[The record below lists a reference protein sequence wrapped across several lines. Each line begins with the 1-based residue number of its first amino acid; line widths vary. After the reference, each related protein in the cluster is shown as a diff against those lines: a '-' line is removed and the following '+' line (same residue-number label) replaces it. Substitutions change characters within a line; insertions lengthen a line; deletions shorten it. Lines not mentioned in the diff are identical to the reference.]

1 MSRTE
6 YGIRWPVG
14 QIRSKHSSARSQY
27 LHCMKNRVATLYKL
41 DTEDPAAC
49 VRMVEYIL
57 NEDHFNCSPN
67 GYEVTFS
74 ASFFQTI
81 SVRC

>member
-1 MSRTE
+1 MGR
-6 YGIRWPVG
+6 IRG
-14 QIRSKHSSARSQY
+14 KHSSARSQY
-27 LHCMKNRVATLYKL
+27 LHCAKKVVAVLYKL

-49 VRMVEYIL
+49 ARMVAYFL
-57 NEDHFNCSPN
+57 KEDHFNCSPN

-81 SVRC
+81 SVRR

>member
-1 MSRTE
+1 M
-6 YGIRWPVG
+6 VG

-27 LHCMKNRVATLYKL
+27 LHCAKKVVATLYKL

-49 VRMVEYIL
+49 VRMVEYFL
-57 NEDHFNCSPN
+57 KEDRFNCSPN

-81 SVRC
+81 SVRR

>member
-1 MSRTE
+1 M
-6 YGIRWPVG
+6 G
-14 QIRSKHSSARSQY
+14 QIRGKHSSARSQY
-27 LHCMKNRVATLYKL
+27 LHCAKKVVAALYKL

-49 VRMVEYIL
+49 ARMVEYFL
-57 NEDHFNCSPN
+57 KEDRFNCSPN

-81 SVRC
+81 SVRR

>member
-1 MSRTE
+1 MVAMGEPDPCREPLPRESR
-6 YGIRWPVG
+6 
-14 QIRSKHSSARSQY
+14 Y
-27 LHCMKNRVATLYKL
+27 LHCAKKVLAAHYKL

-49 VRMVEYIL
+49 ARMEGYFL
-57 NEDHFNCSPN
+57 KEDRFNCSPN

-81 SVRC
+81 SVRR